1 VLDPINDFVGN
12 IGRYTSP
19 TQRPLNF
26 TKWLLRKS
34 DDVPCLKHEA
44 ESYRP
49 DCPKCQVGVNRLA
62 EGEVAWIYCAEQK
75 IFLMEPR
82 QGEQETS
89 EERGSRCWA
98 KEISTHLYNIYRKME
113 CDSYESDS
121 SSDPFDLYNLMLES
135 DVESNFSEGSLSQ
148 SLSEAL
154 SQALSQA
161 SSHRSTSIDEGNVTG
176 ENTPTNPEPV
186 GRRSPVARRLLQ
198 LMEEINEAE
207 RRHQLKH
214 L

>member
-135 DVESNFSEGSLSQ
+135 DVESNLSGGSLSPT
-148 SLSEAL
+148 SASENTH
-154 SQALSQA
+154 S
-161 SSHRSTSIDEGNVTG
+161 TG
-176 ENTPTNPEPV
+176 EESPKTPNSTGEGSPKALTPNPGEP
-186 GRRSPVARRLLQ
+186 RRLPIARRLLQ
-198 LMEEINEAE
+198 LMEETKDAK
-207 RRHQLKH
+207 RRH
-214 L
+214 